1 MPRPPRNKIE
11 FSEESMNDFLQEIYE
26 DSHRTR
32 SKITRLFTKWEGKVK
47 EEGNIAAFG
56 DQVVKLITAEI
67 KNQDQKIMLLKYL
80 KDIVFEKRKEEFDK
94 EKIKEELDKIKLA
107 TENVN
112 EDETADM
119 SDERRNELMD
129 MVHQELLKKKGD
141 I

>member
-1 MPRPPRNKIE
+1 
-11 FSEESMNDFLQEIYE
+11 MNDFLQEIYE

-80 KDIVFEKRKEEFDK
+80 KDIIFEKRKEEIDK
-94 EKIKEELDKIKLA
+94 ERIEKELNKMTGSIDD
-107 TENVN
+107 ENG
-112 EDETADM
+112 EEADM

-129 MVHQELLKKKGD
+129 MVHQELLKKGKK
-141 I
+141 